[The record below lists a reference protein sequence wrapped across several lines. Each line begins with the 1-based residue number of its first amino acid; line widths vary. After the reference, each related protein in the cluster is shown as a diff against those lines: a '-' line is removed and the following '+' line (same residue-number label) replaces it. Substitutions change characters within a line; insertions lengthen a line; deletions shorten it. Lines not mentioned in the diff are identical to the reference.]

1 MSGFSWSERTNSG
14 MVKQEEL
21 WTNLSFSTCNL
32 LIIAMSDLD
41 KTLRECSPDVP
52 FGIAIKTQNTICMI
66 HLNTKPYSIDEFEK
80 L

>member
-32 LIIAMSDLD
+32 LIIAMSDLN
-41 KTLRECSPDVP
+41 
-52 FGIAIKTQNTICMI
+52 KTQRVLTRRSFWYCNPNTE
-66 HLNTKPYSIDEFEK
+66 HNLHDTPKYKKYFIDKFEK